1 MLMQTLLRKNSYRRT
16 SELGLSQ
23 IKIKRR
29 VRHYLKMMKM
39 RMRRSSILKVFMKLR
54 RRDLTRR
61 NADARRWHRSW
72 LRPIKRIKKRDKS
85 KFDLFI

>member
-1 MLMQTLLRKNSYRRT
+1 MLMQILLRKNSYRKT
-16 SELGLSQ
+16 SELDLSQ

-39 RMRRSSILKVFMKLR
+39 RMRRSSILKVIMKLR
-54 RRDLTRR
+54 SRDLTKR
-61 NADARRWHRSW
+61 NADARSWHRSW
-72 LRPIKRIKKRDKS
+72 LRPIKRSKKKDKS